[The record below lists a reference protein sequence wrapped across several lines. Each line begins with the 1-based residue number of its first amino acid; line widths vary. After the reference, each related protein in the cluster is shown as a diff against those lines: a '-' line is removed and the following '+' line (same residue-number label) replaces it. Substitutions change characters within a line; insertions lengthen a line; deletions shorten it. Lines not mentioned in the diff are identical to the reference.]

1 MDISSVPPF
10 LLAPE
15 RADQVY
21 NTEQDKNTR
30 FTEAKSVR
38 GNQQL
43 LMNEIEKGKVDMKRL
58 NSLKKQQLDNI
69 LLSIGFEKGELS
81 RYFPPPRITND

>member
-1 MDISSVPPF
+1 MDLSSVPPF

-15 RADQVY
+15 RADKVY

-43 LMNEIEKGKVDMKRL
+43 LMMR
-58 NSLKKQQLDNI
+58 
-69 LLSIGFEKGELS
+69 
-81 RYFPPPRITND
+81 